1 MIATFIDGY
10 VFVSQALYR
19 NYSRPSRSANSSSQ
33 RASVWQDNY
42 CLWKV
47 PDTNCTVWLIISKRQ
62 QATPNNNVSCST
74 SVSQASHVYHTSTES
89 WICLRLNDGVKIK
102 TCLPQ
107 QQLSFLKKNE
117 TTISTISKSVRLSEY
132 SKWYSLWNPTGLP
145 KHFLHHFSAILWP
158 LQVIVTPIQIKHLL

>member
-47 PDTNCTVWLIISKRQ
+47 PDTNVLSGSSFQKYNKLLPTITYPVLHQSRKPVMCTIPVL
-62 QATPNNNVSCST
+62 NL
-74 SVSQASHVYHTSTES
+74 SQALCS
-89 WICLRLNDGVKIK
+89 NDGVKIK
-102 TCLPQ
+102 ICLPQ

-158 LQVIVTPIQIKHLL
+158 LQVIVTPIRIKHLL